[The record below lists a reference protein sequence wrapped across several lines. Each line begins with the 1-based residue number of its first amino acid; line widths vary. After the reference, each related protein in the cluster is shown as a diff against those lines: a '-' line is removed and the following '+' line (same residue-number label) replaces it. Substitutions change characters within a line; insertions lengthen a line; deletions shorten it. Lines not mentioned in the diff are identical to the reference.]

1 METKEKKVYLSNL
14 KSIGQQN
21 QGLRG
26 RLYEEKLSEHWQ
38 TDDKGR
44 RYIPFNV
51 WANREPDQYGNTH
64 TMILD
69 TYKPTQQVG
78 VNNSL
83 NKDKYTDLP
92 F

>member
-21 QGLRG
+21 QGIRG
-26 RLYEEKLSEHWQ
+26 RLYEEKLSEHWK

-44 RYIPFNV
+44 RYIPINV

-64 TMILD
+64 TMVLD
-69 TYKPTQQVG
+69 TFKPTPQSG
-78 VNNSL
+78 VNNSPQ
-83 NKDKYTDLP
+83 KDKYSDLP